1 MIQKT
6 IISACALMF
15 SLFALPAAHAA
26 DPFPVKP
33 VQVVIPF
40 APGDTDNMLRPFLD
54 KMGEFLGQSVIMTY
68 KAGAG
73 GGIGAGSVASSPP
86 DGYTLVGTSQG
97 SIVVVPTFNNAIK
110 YSTES
115 FAPIASISEGGFILV
130 VKADSQWKTMQELI
144 EYSKK
149 NPKKINY
156 TTSGAMGVTHLIAE
170 IFANEAGIQWTH
182 IPEKGSGP
190 AVTALLGGH
199 VQLSSAAIGPA
210 MAHVRAGT
218 LRALAVFSDKR
229 LKAFPDVPTLKE
241 LGYKVEAR
249 ALYGILAPKDTPKAV
264 VDAIF
269 LAAKKAGEKYQ
280 MQISDSLSAMGA
292 QPALLDPKEYAAYVA
307 DQKAMF
313 TKAKETLKLSE

>member
-6 IISACALMF
+6 IISACALML
-15 SLFALPAAHAA
+15 SMFALPASHAA

-73 GGIGAGSVASSPP
+73 GGIGAGLVASSPP

-110 YSTES
+110 YSTDS
-115 FAPIASISEGGFILV
+115 FAPVASISEGGFILV

-156 TTSGAMGVTHLIAE
+156 TTSGAMGVTHLVAE
-170 IFANEAGIQWTH
+170 IFAKEAGIEWTH

-199 VQLSSAAIGPA
+199 VELSSAAIGPA
-210 MAHVRAGT
+210 LAHVRAGT
-218 LRALAVFSDKR
+218 LRALAVFGDKR

-241 LGYKVEAR
+241 LGYKIEAR

-280 MQISDSLSAMGA
+280 MQISDSLSSMGA
-292 QPALLDPKEYAAYVA
+292 QIALLDPKEYAEYVA
-307 DQKAMF
+307 GQKAMF
-313 TKAKETLKLSE
+313 TNAKQTLKLSE

>member
-6 IISACALMF
+6 IISACALML
-15 SLFALPAAHAA
+15 SMFALPVSQAA

>member
-6 IISACALMF
+6 IISACALML
-15 SLFALPAAHAA
+15 SMFALPASHAA

-97 SIVVVPTFNNAIK
+97 SIVVVPTFNSAIK

-115 FAPIASISEGGFILV
+115 FAPVASISEGGFILV

-170 IFANEAGIQWTH
+170 IFANEAGIEWTH

-249 ALYGILAPKDTPKAV
+249 ALYGILAPKDTPKPV

-280 MQISDSLSAMGA
+280 LQISDSLSALGA
-292 QPALLDPKEYAAYVA
+292 QPALLDPKEYAEYVA
-307 DQKAMF
+307 DQKAML
-313 TKAKETLKLSE
+313 TKAKQTLKLSE

>member
-6 IISACALMF
+6 IISACALML
-15 SLFALPAAHAA
+15 SMFALPASHAA

-86 DGYTLVGTSQG
+86 DGYTLVGTTQG

-110 YSTES
+110 YSTDS
-115 FAPIASISEGGFILV
+115 FAPVASLSEGGFILV

-144 EYSKK
+144 DYSKK

-170 IFANEAGIQWTH
+170 IFADEAGIQWTH

-241 LGYKVEAR
+241 FGYKVEAR

-280 MQISDSLSAMGA
+280 MQISDSLSALGA

-313 TKAKETLKLSE
+313 TKAKQTLKLSE

>member
-6 IISACALMF
+6 IISACALML
-15 SLFALPAAHAA
+15 SMFALPASQAA

-280 MQISDSLSAMGA
+280 MQISDSLSALGA